1 MRVYIPISAGDLI
14 DRITILKVK
23 KVSIP
28 DKRALAN
35 VVHELGHLV
44 AIRACFPRLG
54 GAAIRAREREL
65 LKQNRAL
72 WKVEDRLRALEAK
85 QDFGKAFVAAARQVY
100 RTNDERARLKR
111 EINDLAGSA
120 LREEKWF
127 GKGAS
132 T

>member
-14 DRITILKVK
+14 DRITILKIK
-23 KVSIP
+23 KASIP

-35 VVHELGHLV
+35 VVHELDHLV
-44 AIRACFPRLG
+44 AIRACFPELAG
-54 GAAIRAREREL
+54 TPICAREREL
-65 LKQNRAL
+65 LKHNRAL
-72 WKVEDRLRALEAK
+72 WKVEDRLRALEVK

-100 RTNDERARLKR
+100 RNNDERARLKR

-127 GKGAS
+127 DKGAPV
-132 T
+132 